1 MTDMEQALIVA
12 ALLDSNAAAQV
23 DVGPEHFSTESG
35 RAIWL
40 EILKLIS
47 TGEPVDGVTLQ
58 AKLPEQHRHALGA
71 AMGSSGSPGSIKGY
85 AKHVIRASELR
96 RLCTLADRVKTK
108 ARVAAPEEIV
118 SELLS
123 EALLIGRPERRV
135 EYSASDLMA
144 ATIERVDAAST
155 GTQLGLKTGWSAFDR
170 KLGGWH
176 KGDLTIIA
184 GRPGMGKSAIGLGAA
199 IQAAR
204 LGARVGFVSSEMDA
218 VSLGMR
224 MAASEAGISVSS
236 LRLGKLHDADWAD
249 LTRASNRLSA
259 LPLRV
264 LDASG
269 WTMGQIVRQCHA
281 WARTGLDMVVIDY
294 LQRVK
299 ADIKTDRNDLAV
311 GEMAKACKTMANGL
325 EIPVLLLSQLSRNLE
340 HRQDKRPTMADL
352 RESGQI
358 EQEADNIL
366 MLYRGHV
373 YDDNLPES
381 EAEVIVEKQRQ
392 GPTGIIPMRWIGDKT
407 QWVDADMRDW

>member
-1 MTDMEQALIVA
+1 MTEMEQALIVA

-35 RAIWL
+35 HAIWL

-47 TGEPVDGVTLQ
+47 AGEPVDGVTLQ
-58 AKLPEQHRHALGA
+58 TKLSDDHRHALGA

-85 AKHVIRASELR
+85 AKEVIRASELR
-96 RLCTLADRVKTK
+96 TLCTLADRVKTNAK
-108 ARVAAPEEIV
+108 VAAPEEIV
-118 SELLS
+118 SETLS
-123 EALLIGRPERRV
+123 ELLKIGQPERRV
-135 EYSASDLMA
+135 DYSARDLMSE
-144 ATIERVDAAST
+144 TIERVDAAAS

-176 KGDLTIIA
+176 RGDLSIIA
-184 GRPGMGKSAIGLGAA
+184 GRPGMGKSALGLGAA
-199 IQAAR
+199 IQAAKA
-204 LGARVGFVSSEMDA
+204 GSRVGFVSSEMDA

-236 LRLGKLHDADWAD
+236 LRLGKLSTHDWDVLA
-249 LTRASNRLSA
+249 RASSALAA

-281 WARTGLDMVVIDY
+281 WSRTGLDLVVIDY

-299 ADIKTDRNDLAV
+299 PDVKTDRQDLAV
-311 GEMAKACKTMANGL
+311 GEMAKACKTMANRL
-325 EIPVLLLSQLSRNLE
+325 EIPVLLLSQLSRSVE

-373 YDDNLPES
+373 YDDSVPDS
-381 EAEVIVEKQRQ
+381 EGEVIVEKQRQ